1 MIASTSRSDVGWQR
15 QTIIWLEIDNAFQN
29 QFRQDVELRAAS
41 TRIYY
46 HPDMNR
52 LTLAFLIAAS
62 ACEGK
67 GNKEAPIERPDLQMV
82 SSGNEPRKLLRYHVP
97 KGTSQGLELTIDMT
111 LNAGE
116 MGGTLPTVAMSLLI
130 AAEDVTPDGSMKLHT
145 TVVDAVAR
153 DKPESKVS
161 AAALSGPLDAMKGI
175 ALTSTLA
182 PNGRLSKSQVDG
194 GKQLAPDV
202 QAQLNALSSSFEN
215 VLMSLP
221 NEPVGMGAVWRT
233 SRDITQNGL
242 RLTSVNTYAI
252 IALSDDAITYT
263 LDTDVHGADQ
273 QITQGGA
280 TVDIKD
286 ITGTGGGRG
295 VIHLDRLDFES
306 DLNAEFRSKM
316 AAPGEAQPTAM
327 TMTTT
332 MSVRP
337 TKSAGAGSGSAN

>member
-1 MIASTSRSDVGWQR
+1 
-15 QTIIWLEIDNAFQN
+15 
-29 QFRQDVELRAAS
+29 
-41 TRIYY
+41 
-46 HPDMNR
+46 MNR
-52 LTLAFLIAAS
+52 LAVALLVVAS

-67 GNKEAPIERPDLQMV
+67 GGKEAPIERPDLQMV
-82 SSGNEPRKLLRYHVP
+82 SSGNEPRKLLHYQVP
-97 KGTSQGLELTIDMT
+97 KGTTQGLELTIDMT

-116 MGGTLPTVAMSLLI
+116 MGGTLPTVMMSLLI

-161 AAALSGPLDAMKGI
+161 ATALSGPLDAMKGI

-182 PNGRLSKSQVDG
+182 PNGRLTKSQVEG

-202 QAQLNALSSSFEN
+202 QGQLNALSSSFEN

-221 NEPVGMGAVWRT
+221 SEPIGMGAVWRT

-242 RLTSVNTYAI
+242 KLTSVNTYAI
-252 IALSDDAITYT
+252 IAMTGDTVTYT
-263 LDTDVHGADQ
+263 LDTEVHGADQ

-306 DLNAEFRSKM
+306 DLTAEFRSQM
-316 AAPGEAQPTAM
+316 TTPGEAQPTAM
-327 TMTTT
+327 KMTTL
-332 MSVRP
+332 MRVRP
-337 TKSAGAGSGSAN
+337 TKPAN